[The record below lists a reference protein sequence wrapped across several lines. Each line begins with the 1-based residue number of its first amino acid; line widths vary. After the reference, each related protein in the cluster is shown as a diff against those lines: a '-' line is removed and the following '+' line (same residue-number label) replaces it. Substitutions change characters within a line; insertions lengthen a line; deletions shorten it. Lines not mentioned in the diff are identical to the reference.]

1 MKNLLLIVLYMLFS
15 QNIKA
20 QVATVMPSDANDF
33 YINAM
38 PVIRQQVKD
47 IILQT
52 ATTIKYRKANADSL
66 SQQLLR
72 NKALKGMTNNDI
84 EGLTVLIM
92 VQASKDADTD
102 LKQMVLGMSR
112 RNEQKQQ
119 QSTAQTVSEN
129 GVENKNKSIEEIH
142 DLQNAKLQ
150 IIMERKRM
158 MAEEISI
165 VMKKISG
172 TQQSIINNLK

>member
-1 MKNLLLIVLYMLFS
+1 MKNLLLIVLYLLFS

-20 QVATVMPSDANDF
+20 QVAIVMPSDANDF

-38 PVIRQQVKD
+38 PVIRQQARD

-84 EGLTVLIM
+84 AGLTVLIM

-119 QSTAQTVSEN
+119 QSTVQTVSEN
-129 GVENKNKSIEEIH
+129 SVENKNKSIEEIH

-150 IIMERKRM
+150 IIMERKRV